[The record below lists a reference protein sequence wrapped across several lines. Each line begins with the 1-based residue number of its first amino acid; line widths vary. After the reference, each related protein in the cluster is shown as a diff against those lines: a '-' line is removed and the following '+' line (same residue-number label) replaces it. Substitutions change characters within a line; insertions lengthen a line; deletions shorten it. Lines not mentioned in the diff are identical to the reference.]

1 MSKEKT
7 RKAPERPQE
16 TPQAA
21 AVPVPAPEPEAP
33 QAAQEA
39 ARRFRVA
46 WPSGLHLRQEPS
58 LDAGILAVLPEGA
71 EVTAAGEPALDWL
84 PVETD
89 AGSGWVMAAYLREE
103 D

>member
-33 QAAQEA
+33 QAA
-39 ARRFRVA
+39 RRFRVA

-71 EVTAAGEPALDWL
+71 AVTAAGEPALDWL

-89 AGSGWVMAAYLREE
+89 AGGGWVMAAYLREE

>member
-1 MSKEKT
+1 MSKEKLK
-7 RKAPERPQE
+7 KASESPQE

-46 WPSGLHLRQEPS
+46 WPSGLHLRREPS

-71 EVTAAGEPALDWL
+71 EVTAAGEPAWGWL
-84 PVETD
+84 PVEAD
-89 AGSGWVMAAYLREE
+89 ALGGWVMAAYLREE

>member
-1 MSKEKT
+1 MSKEKAK
-7 RKAPERPQE
+7 KAPERPQE

-21 AVPVPAPEPEAP
+21 AVPVPVPEPEAP
-33 QAAQEA
+33 QA

-46 WPSGLHLRQEPS
+46 WPSGLHLRQTPS

-89 AGSGWVMAAYLREE
+89 AGGGWVMAAYLREE